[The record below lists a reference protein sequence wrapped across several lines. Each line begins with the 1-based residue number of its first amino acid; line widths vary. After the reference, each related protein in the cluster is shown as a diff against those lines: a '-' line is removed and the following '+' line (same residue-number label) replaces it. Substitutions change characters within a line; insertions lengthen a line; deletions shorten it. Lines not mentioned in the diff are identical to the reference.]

1 MEHEDVSSYTWSLQT
16 NGEKSEGYIMSS
28 VRDNSELKSKDKG
41 FGKVEQRN
49 FTEGRGKIWTYFCL
63 DLKST
68 LVYFALY

>member
-1 MEHEDVSSYTWSLQT
+1 
-16 NGEKSEGYIMSS
+16 MSS